1 MSNKLASRTGIG
13 GCAMTSILLSSR
25 AFVTDLITH
34 TFFELMADG
43 SKNRPVVIIVNSV
56 KEGKQHPK
64 MIALKNTL
72 IQKGVS
78 RPILFDVYHDDVAV
92 LKQAAAIILN
102 GGYEFF
108 LLHSLKESG
117 MDQVF
122 RTLILKGVPTYG
134 ISAGAIVLGPDLG
147 LYQVIY
153 PEDNLF
159 HDKDISGLHVTDI
172 RIYPH
177 YDQHLAQN
185 PTLAEKISKWET
197 ATHNHVIRIAND
209 EGVVIRDNAARRF
222 K

>member
-1 MSNKLASRTGIG
+1 
-13 GCAMTSILLSSR
+13 
-25 AFVTDLITH
+25 
-34 TFFELMADG
+34 
-43 SKNRPVVIIVNSV
+43 
-56 KEGKQHPK
+56 
-64 MIALKNTL
+64 
-72 IQKGVS
+72 
-78 RPILFDVYHDDVAV
+78 
-92 LKQAAAIILN
+92 
-102 GGYEFF
+102 
-108 LLHSLKESG
+108 
-117 MDQVF
+117 MDQVL

-177 YDQHLAQN
+177 YDQHLAQD

-209 EGVVIRDNAARRF
+209 EGVVIRDNVARRF